1 MTAELIAVG
10 TELLLGDIVN
20 TNAAFLSRELAKLGI
35 NVFTQT
41 VVGDNKQ
48 RLHLAID
55 HAFGRGADVLIICG
69 GLGPTEDDITKEA
82 LAEFWGIEMVF
93 HEPTWKKVEI
103 IFQNSGTRCPS
114 NNRKQAMILEGSH
127 VFNNP
132 NGIAPGLCVTS
143 SSKDYNGRFVIL
155 MPGPPNELIPMFQE
169 EVEPFL
175 RQKSDK
181 ILVSKVL
188 KIVGIGESMV
198 EDKIKSLIESQD
210 NPTVAPYAKTGEVWL
225 RITASAASELA
236 AYEKITPV
244 VKALYDILGNAI
256 YGEDNDTLEGV
267 VAGLLRQHGYTLAC
281 AESCT
286 GGMLTSK
293 LINHPGISDVL
304 YEGVVTYSNEAKTN
318 RLQVSESLLQQY
330 GAVSPEVA
338 EAMAEGVAL
347 QSYDNS
353 DDTMV
358 GLSTTGIAG
367 PGGGTP
373 EKPVGLVYLGLYIPG
388 QGTCSKK
395 LLLTGDRNKIR
406 TRAVNAALDFLRLSL
421 IDINQ
426 ET

>member
-1 MTAELIAVG
+1 MTVELIAVG

-20 TNAAFLSRELAKLGI
+20 SNAAFLSRELAKLGI

-48 RLHLAID
+48 RLQLAID
-55 HAFGRGADVLIICG
+55 HAFGRGADLLIICG

-82 LAEFWGIEMVF
+82 IADYWGMEMIL
-93 HEPTWKKVEI
+93 HEPTWQKIEN
-103 IFQNSGTRCPS
+103 IFNNSGTYCPS

-127 VFNNP
+127 VFTNP
-132 NGIAPGLCVTS
+132 NGIAPGLCITS
-143 SSKDYNGRFVIL
+143 PFKNYNDRQVIL
-155 MPGPPNELIPMFQE
+155 LPGPPNELIPMFQK

-181 ILVSKVL
+181 ILVSRVL
-188 KIVGIGESMV
+188 KIVGIGESTV
-198 EDKIKSLIESQD
+198 EEKIQHLIENQK

-225 RITASAASELA
+225 RITASASSESEA
-236 AYEKITPV
+236 NEKITPV
-244 VKALYDILGNAI
+244 VKSLYNILGEAI
-256 YGEDNDTLEGV
+256 YGEDNDTLESV
-267 VAGLLRQHGYTLAC
+267 VADLLRQRGFTIAC

-304 YEGVVTYSNEAKTN
+304 HEGVVTYSNEAKIH
-318 RLQVSESLLQQY
+318 RLHVNEATLQQH
-330 GAVSPEVA
+330 GAVSPQVA

-347 QSYDNS
+347 QSYEHS
-353 DDTMV
+353 RDTMV

-367 PGGGTP
+367 PDGGTP

-388 QGTCSKK
+388 QGACSKK
-395 LLLTGDRNKIR
+395 LMLSGDRNKIR
-406 TRAVNAALDFLRLSL
+406 TRAVNAALDFLRISL
-421 IDINQ
+421 IGR
-426 ET
+426 